1 MHRHSCSPQR
11 TRLLVQ
17 PLEYCLACAS
27 VDVDLQQIE
36 EVCEFSELPGTN
48 VHVKL

>member
-1 MHRHSCSPQR
+1 MYRYSCSPQR

-17 PLEYCLACAS
+17 PLEYCLAYAS
-27 VDVDLQQIE
+27 VDVDLQQID
-36 EVCEFSELPGTN
+36 EVREFSELSGTH